1 MIPAF
6 LGSRRAAGQEGISA
20 EVLDLRTLVPL
31 DEPAVIAS
39 VEKTGRAVI
48 GARGGPGLRVRGRDR
63 GPPRR
68 EGVLLPQSPDRPGH
82 GVRHAVP
89 VLRSSTSTYRMPAY
103 RFGGPSGRPGLV
115 GGAVSFEFRLPDIG
129 EGVAE
134 GEVVQWFV
142 KEGDTI
148 REDAPLVS
156 VLTDKAN
163 VEIPSPKAGRVT
175 KIHASVGEKVKVGG
189 LLVTIEAGGEGP
201 PPPGPTAAGT
211 NPPDARAQAAPA
223 APAHAA
229 ASPPVARAT
238 PVASTSPPDPG
249 SRPEAIWLLR
259 T

>member
-1 MIPAF
+1 M
-6 LGSRRAAGQEGISA
+6 
-20 EVLDLRTLVPL
+20 
-31 DEPAVIAS
+31 
-39 VEKTGRAVI
+39 
-48 GARGGPGLRVRGRDR
+48 
-63 GPPRR
+63 
-68 EGVLLPQSPDRPGH
+68 
-82 GVRHAVP
+82 
-89 VLRSSTSTYRMPAY
+89 
-103 RFGGPSGRPGLV
+103 
-115 GGAVSFEFRLPDIG
+115 SFEFRLPDIG

-175 KIHASVGEKVKVGG
+175 KIHASVGQKVKVGG
-189 LLVTIEAGGEGP
+189 LLVTIEAGGEGS

-238 PVASTSPPDPG
+238 PVASTSPPDRAPAAGRGTGFSVPEAPGRGAGHRPLSSTRHRTRRQDHG
-249 SRPEAIWLLR
+249 SRPRRTGPDGRGARHLGLPTGHCRSRSRRGLPRVGGPRAGPHPRDPSRHRRAHVRGGPPGGPLHLR
-259 T
+259 